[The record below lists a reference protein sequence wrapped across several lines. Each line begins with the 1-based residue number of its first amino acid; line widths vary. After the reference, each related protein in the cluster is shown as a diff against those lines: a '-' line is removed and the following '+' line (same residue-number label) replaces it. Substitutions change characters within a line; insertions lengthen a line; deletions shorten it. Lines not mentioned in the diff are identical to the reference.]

1 MDVKMKTNFVAIVL
15 LSFLCFSTTAAP
27 AQKKETLE
35 ELSNRVKILEGQKE
49 YLEKQVEF
57 WQEKFETKSK
67 EIDNQFLSREKEMRL
82 VEENIRMDQ
91 RKSNWI
97 VGIISILG
105 LGSFI
110 GGWFLVTKF
119 ILNKIKEKSEK
130 LINEIYKEKERELL
144 EMARKQ
150 NEEFQLKETK
160 SILVISKN
168 PNDNPFLERFFNEM
182 GFLKVKYET
191 LDRVKDPDKYDL
203 LIFDNENLNI
213 DHADLLAIMAKTKP
227 ENFCLYFGSDKFDA
241 KEFKDRVNFANSRV
255 QLYGNLVNSL
265 RYQSL
270 LK

>member
-1 MDVKMKTNFVAIVL
+1 MEVKMKTRLILTVMVCL
-15 LSFLCFSTTAAP
+15 LCATGF
-27 AQKKETLE
+27 AQKKDPVE

-49 YLEKQVEF
+49 NLEKQAEL

-67 EIDNQFLSREKEMRL
+67 EIDNQFLSRGKEMRL

-97 VGIISILG
+97 VGIVCILG

-144 EMARKQ
+144 AMAEKQ
-150 NEEFQLKETK
+150 SEEFKLKENK

-168 PNDNPFLERFFNEM
+168 ETDTGFLKRFFKEM
-182 GFLKVKYET
+182 GFYSVTYE
-191 LDRVKDPDKYDL
+191 VKDNLKSLKKCDL
-203 LIFDNENLNI
+203 VLFNNEKVSIQHDELLNI
-213 DHADLLAIMAKTKP
+213 VAKTKGDKLC
-227 ENFCLYFGSDKFDA
+227 FYFGPDRFDF
-241 KEFKDRVNFANSRV
+241 KDFKDRGNFANSRV
-255 QLYGNLVNSL
+255 QLYGNLINSL